1 MRLLHSFCGRN
12 KKTCIALQAN
22 NCTASWLNKIHVK
35 FLGTKKN
42 AEKIVRPHSLFMRCF
57 DHVRIK
63 SRNFSTFERLWRC
76 KLLHG
81 PCIAVA
87 DQVNNGESSV
97 TIFGYDNS
105 YFIATPCRLD

>member
-1 MRLLHSFCGRN
+1 MYSKL
-12 KKTCIALQAN
+12 
-22 NCTASWLNKIHVK
+22 VK
-35 FLGTKKN
+35 ENSCKAFRHEKKN
-42 AEKIVRPHSLFMRCF
+42 AEKIARPHSLFLRCF
-57 DHVRIK
+57 DHARIK
-63 SRNFSTFERLWRC
+63 SRNSNTFERLWRC

-87 DQVNNGESSV
+87 DQVNCGESSV

>member
-1 MRLLHSFCGRN
+1 MQ
-12 KKTCIALQAN
+12 KKLPEPHY
-22 NCTASWLNKIHVK
+22 L
-35 FLGTKKN
+35 FL
-42 AEKIVRPHSLFMRCF
+42 RCF

-63 SRNFSTFERLWRC
+63 SRNSSTSGRLESC

-87 DQVNNGESSV
+87 DQVNCGESSV

-105 YFIATPCRLD
+105 YFIETSCRLD